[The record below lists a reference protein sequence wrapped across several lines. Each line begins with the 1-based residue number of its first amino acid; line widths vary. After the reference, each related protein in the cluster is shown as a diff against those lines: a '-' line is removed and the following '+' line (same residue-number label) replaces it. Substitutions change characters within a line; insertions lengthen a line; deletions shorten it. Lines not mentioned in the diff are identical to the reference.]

1 MYPQGGREWVNED
14 VRLTAEAQIL
24 VDEHWDAIR
33 ALAQAAEL
41 RVWDKP
47 ASACLSSRMEYGRRV
62 TPEALRMIEQAE
74 DALRGLGQ

>member
-33 ALAQAAEL
+33 ALAQAILAKPVGPRSRERFQKWCSPYPNARRIDGHESL
-41 RVWDKP
+41 R
-47 ASACLSSRMEYGRRV
+47 S
-62 TPEALRMIEQAE
+62 
-74 DALRGLGQ
+74 